1 MNFVHLTEKISRKC
15 EIRVLCTSGDWEIQ
29 DVALIDNRQTHYNNS
44 TLYFGYD
51 NQIQHGQPMP
61 PQCILG
67 SNSLP
72 GDNLGCSLPVSLP
85 FQNAALVESSSLFS
99 IFNQARTYI
108 ESNRSRGLY
117 EELKALADETHSLES
132 VLNAAAIR
140 LGNSLVFNDMTFKII
155 ANSTSIPVIDPLWK
169 ENIRQGYC
177 SYDFISAVKE
187 LEPLKNAAMTLD
199 AVEVTCPESPYR
211 KLSCKVFHGGMQ
223 IGFVLMIEGETMF
236 MPSHREMLGTV
247 SQALSYTV
255 GRYVPDL
262 YQGPSPY
269 QQLLYDMLIG
279 APSGDIL
286 PRLDKMAFPDSMYVL
301 FVRPTQYMGRR
312 HLKEYTARNLK
323 SLLPG
328 THVTY
333 HKNGIA
339 AVVPAEKGPDI
350 EQRSFELL
358 TKFTR
363 EEHVRLGISNVFSN
377 IESFVTHYEQAYAAL
392 ELGQR
397 FTPGQEVCRYLDYQV
412 FDLFT
417 AVSSPD
423 SLGRFC
429 HPALAQ
435 LRQYDHKNNTQLYKT
450 LCVFLDCGGSI
461 KLTSQ
466 QLYIH
471 RNSLVY
477 RLNRICE
484 VCQIDLEDVDTCF
497 LLRLSY
503 FIDQYNGLR
512 GF

>member
-1 MNFVHLTEKISRKC
+1 MNFIYLTEKISNKC
-15 EIRVLCTSGDWEIQ
+15 EIHILRASDSWEIQ
-29 DVALIDNRQTHYNNS
+29 DVALIDNCQFRYNTS
-44 TLYFGYD
+44 TLYFGYSD
-51 NQIQHGQPMP
+51 QINPGQPLP

-67 SNSLP
+67 CSSLSSETSCY
-72 GDNLGCSLPVSLP
+72 GHLAALP
-85 FQNAALVESSSLFS
+85 FRNAALIESSSLFS

-155 ANSTSIPVIDPLWK
+155 ANSSSIPVIDPLWK
-169 ENIRQGYC
+169 GNIRQGYC

-223 IGFVLMIEGETMF
+223 IGFVLMIEGETAF
-236 MPSHREMLGTV
+236 IPSHREMLSTV

-255 GRYVPDL
+255 GHYGPDL

-286 PRLDKMAFPDSMYVL
+286 PRLDKMAFPEHMYVL

-333 HKNGIA
+333 HKNGIV
-339 AVVPAEKGPDI
+339 AVVPAEKDSDA
-350 EQRSFELL
+350 QKHVYTLL
-358 TKFTR
+358 GQYSSK
-363 EEHVRLGISNVFSN
+363 EHVRLGISNTFSN
-377 IESFVTHYEQAYAAL
+377 MENFVSHYEQAYAAI

-397 FTPGQEVCRYLDYQV
+397 FSPDQEVCRYVDYQV
-412 FDLFT
+412 FDLFS

-429 HPALAQ
+429 HPALAR
-435 LRQYDHKNNTQLYKT
+435 LRQYDHKNNTQLYET
-450 LCVFLDCGGSI
+450 LCVYLDCGGSI
-461 KLTSQ
+461 KLSSE

-477 RLNRICE
+477 RLDRISE
-484 VCQIDLEDVDTCF
+484 VCGLDLEDVHTCF

-503 FIDQYNGLR
+503 LIDQYNGLR